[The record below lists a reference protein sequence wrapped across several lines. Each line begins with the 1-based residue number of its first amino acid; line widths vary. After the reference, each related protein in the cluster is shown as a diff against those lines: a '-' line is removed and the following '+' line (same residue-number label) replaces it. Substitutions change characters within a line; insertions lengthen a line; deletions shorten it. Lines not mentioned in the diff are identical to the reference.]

1 MGGSE
6 VGFLTGYVSPG
17 FLSWDQ
23 EQRRVSD
30 PTGDPGKCSAQVC
43 SVEATAPP
51 PPPESSTEAEH
62 HPASSPGPCQ
72 SHLLTSVSGWLSS
85 QE

>member
-17 FLSWDQ
+17 FLSQDQ

-30 PTGDPGKCSAQVC
+30 PTGDPGRCSARVC

-51 PPPESSTEAEH
+51 T
-62 HPASSPGPCQ
+62 PARKFCRS
-72 SHLLTSVSGWLSS
+72 
-85 QE
+85 